1 MSQFAAARPDAQTA
15 RSYWT
20 MGRGDSDRAFRA
32 ARRHSRRIRILRIAL
47 PLALVL
53 VLAVFFL
60 WTWFN
65 PMRLLFKIPD
75 IGGDLVISGT
85 KITMQMPRVTG
96 YTRDSRPYEL
106 TAKAALQDLTN
117 PDVVELNELR
127 AKFQMTDNST
137 VEVNAQ
143 NGLFNSK
150 KEVLELGNDTMVTST
165 AGYKV
170 LIDKA
175 VIDIRANQLTTDYPV
190 KVDSKEGN
198 LVAKSMQIL
207 EGGNL
212 VRFEAVK
219 MTVRTDEK
227 TGAPK

>member
-1 MSQFAAARPDAQTA
+1 MSQYTAARPDLQTA
-15 RSYWT
+15 RSFWT
-20 MGRGDSDRAFRA
+20 MGRADSERAFRA
-32 ARRHSRRIRILRIAL
+32 ARRHSRRVRILRVAL
-47 PLALVL
+47 PLSVVL
-53 VLAVFFL
+53 LLAVFFL

-106 TAKAALQDLTN
+106 TAKAALQDLTR
-117 PDVVELNELR
+117 PDVVELNDIR
-127 AKFQMTDNST
+127 AKFQMTDNT
-137 VEVNAQ
+137 TTEVVAPS
-143 NGLFNSK
+143 GFFNSK
-150 KEVLELGNDTMVTST
+150 KEVLELGNDTVVTST
-165 AGYKV
+165 SGYKV

-175 VIDIRANQLTTDYPV
+175 VIDIHANQLTTDYPV
-190 KVDSKEGN
+190 TVDSPQGK

-207 EGGNL
+207 EAGNL
-212 VRFEAVK
+212 VRFDGVQ
-219 MTVRTDEK
+219 MTVQTDEK